1 MLQLSI
7 QTYARTPAR
16 AKETKERPN
25 KKYNRVSLNTG
36 VVNLSKS
43 ASEKLITLLTQTVT
57 VQVQMKDEQKECLS
71 VFMFWC
77 ASTCQLYFGE
87 FEIKE

>member
-1 MLQLSI
+1 MQQLSFG
-7 QTYARTPAR
+7 TYARTPAK

-25 KKYNRVSLNTG
+25 HKYNRVSLNTG
-36 VVNLSKS
+36 VVDLSRS
-43 ASEKLITLLTQTVT
+43 ASEKLITLLTQMAT

-71 VFMFWC
+71 AFMFSC
-77 ASTCQLYFGE
+77 ALTCQLFFGE